1 MISSLLKRMRH
12 RRFLRAFLVISG
24 TGLLSAVCVMFLY
37 QLWALKYDLKGVG
50 QIPERS
56 VVYDKDDELYSRIG
70 NENRIVVP
78 LDKVSKHFV
87 PALLAREDSRFYQHH
102 GIDLYGIGRAFVKN
116 LASLSVKEGGS
127 TLTQQLARN
136 SFSLGKQNLHRKL
149 LEAMVARRI
158 EKFYTKQQIIEAYV
172 NRIYF
177 GAGVYGIETASQSY
191 FGKPSMD
198 LTLGESALLAGI
210 IRSPNRFSPFRNF
223 EAALNERDT
232 VLDRMVKLEMIT
244 EDEAKKAKSKKIS
257 IIKKRPLPYQENYAM
272 DAIRREMDA
281 FLPDD
286 EGERGG
292 FKIYTT
298 LDAKLQ
304 VLGEQSIAIHL
315 AEVENRKG
323 YTHPKKGKAEVKDPE
338 APTEYLQGALIAI
351 DHRTG
356 GIRALAGGRDYRE
369 SRYDRAMLARRQI
382 GSSFKPFIYTAAF
395 QEGLSPD
402 EKIDDGP
409 IPPGEFNIVGAKT
422 WSPVNSDGKNAG
434 IQPAEYG
441 LIHSRN
447 TMTVRVAQRIGIDR
461 IHDLA
466 VLLGLGK
473 EEDIPKVP
481 SICLG
486 SFETTLKDLTAAY
499 TVFPNR
505 GMYCQPFIIR
515 KIEDVDGEVIYQASP
530 NRFPVFERGA
540 TSEASDVLE
549 QVIERGTAASAG
561 ALGLNRRAGGKTGT
575 TNDYKDAWFIGYT
588 HSLTCGVWVG
598 FDKPKTIMDKA
609 YGSTLA
615 LPIWVRMVSRASEDD
630 YPDGSLDASDEWEG
644 TGGVH
649 AQKEKEKE
657 GDDFFSK
664 VGRSLG
670 KLFGN

>member
-1 MISSLLKRMRH
+1 MISKLLKRLRQ
-12 RRFLRAFLVISG
+12 RRFLRTFLVVSG
-24 TGLLSAVCVMFLY
+24 VGLLSAVCVMFLY
-37 QLWALKYDLKGVG
+37 QLWALKYDMKDVG
-50 QIPERS
+50 RIPERS

-70 NENRIVVP
+70 NENRIVTP
-78 LDKVSKHFV
+78 LEKVSKHFV

-102 GIDLYGIGRAFVKN
+102 GIDLYGIGRAFVHN

-136 SFSLGKQNLHRKL
+136 SFPLGKQTLHRKL

-177 GAGVYGIETASQSY
+177 GAGVYGIETASQGY
-191 FGKPSMD
+191 FGKPSAD

-223 EAALNERDT
+223 ESALNERDT
-232 VLDRMVKLEMIT
+232 VLDRMLKLEMIT
-244 EDEAKKAKSKKIS
+244 EDEAKRAKSKKITV
-257 IIKKRPLPYQENYAM
+257 IKKRSLPYQENYAM
-272 DAIRREMDA
+272 DAIRREVEE

-298 LDAKLQ
+298 LDPKLQ
-304 VLGEQSIAIHL
+304 ELAEQSISIHL
-315 AEVENRKG
+315 AEVESRKG
-323 YTHPKKGKAEVKDPE
+323 YSHPKKGKSDVNDPE
-338 APTEYLQGALIAI
+338 APTDYLQGALIAI
-351 DHRTG
+351 DHRSG

-369 SRYDRAMLARRQI
+369 SRYDRAMLARRQV

-402 EKIDDGP
+402 ERIDDGP
-409 IPPGEFNIVGAKT
+409 IPAGEFKIVGATT
-422 WSPVNSDGKNAG
+422 WSPVNSDGKSAG

-441 LIHSRN
+441 LIQSRN
-447 TMTVRVAQRIGIDR
+447 TMTVRVAQRVGIDR
-461 IHDLA
+461 IHDIA

-473 EEDIPKVP
+473 EQDIPKVP

-486 SFETTLKDLTAAY
+486 SFESTLKDLTAAY

-505 GMYCQPFIIR
+505 GMFQQPYIVR
-515 KIEDVDGEVIYQASP
+515 KIADLDGEVIYEASP
-530 NRFPVFERGA
+530 NRFPVFERRAAG
-540 TSEASDVLE
+540 EASDVLE
-549 QVIERGTAASAG
+549 QVIERGTAAGAG
-561 ALGLNRRAGGKTGT
+561 ALGLNRRAAGKTGT

-615 LPIWVRMVSRASEDD
+615 LPIWVRTISRASEGD
-630 YPDGSLDASDEWEG
+630 YPDGSLDTSEDWEG
-644 TGGVH
+644 PGIQ
-649 AQKEKEKE
+649 AEKKTDD
-657 GDDFFSK
+657 GDDFLSR